1 MWLLSESFPQFIDVI
16 NTVITIFIDYW
27 ISRLF
32 FQTIFLSFWSYH
44 KLCSNNHFNTIWKA
58 LVSRAGPQAKTI
70 PRLATALTHRGK
82 KSSWSTSCV
91 VLSSSGTTRST
102 RKVRAH
108 PCRPRP
114 AEKGDLHF
122 GVYHTERVDWG
133 RESVLRG
140 QDQITSGETQE
151 QRVGEGGGYLSIYEA
166 HYVTGG
172 GGGKGSK

>member
-1 MWLLSESFPQFIDVI
+1 MKK
-16 NTVITIFIDYW
+16 NVITFWKFSAVYWCYHHCHHDFHRLLNLSIIFPDYF
-27 ISRLF
+27 LF
-32 FQTIFLSFWSYH
+32 LLVPIINYARIIIY
-44 KLCSNNHFNTIWKA
+44 NTIWKA
-58 LVSRAGPQAKTI
+58 LVSRASPQAKTI
-70 PRLATALTHRGK
+70 PRLATGLTHLVK

-91 VLSSSGTTRST
+91 VLSSSGTMRNT

-108 PCRPRP
+108 PCRSRP

-151 QRVGEGGGYLSIYEA
+151 QRVGEGGG
-166 HYVTGG
+166 
-172 GGGKGSK
+172 